1 MDLLES
7 TEARLTDQPG
17 INRVGSAIALAAVL
31 DSKPQTGVG
40 AWVVL
45 LSERPTGNTR
55 TVGQALQKMD
65 LTIGVVLA
73 VRSLNDQ
80 SGSKGSAALQL
91 ARDAV
96 RNQLF
101 GWQPDGAELPYL
113 LGGGDIVKME
123 KDTIWWMDRYTTSIR
138 RRAAQH

>member
-1 MDLLES
+1 
-7 TEARLTDQPG
+7 
-17 INRVGSAIALAAVL
+17 
-31 DSKPQTGVG
+31 
-40 AWVVL
+40 
-45 LSERPTGNTR
+45 
-55 TVGQALQKMD
+55 
-65 LTIGVVLA
+65 
-73 VRSLNDQ
+73 
-80 SGSKGSAALQL
+80 
-91 ARDAV
+91 V